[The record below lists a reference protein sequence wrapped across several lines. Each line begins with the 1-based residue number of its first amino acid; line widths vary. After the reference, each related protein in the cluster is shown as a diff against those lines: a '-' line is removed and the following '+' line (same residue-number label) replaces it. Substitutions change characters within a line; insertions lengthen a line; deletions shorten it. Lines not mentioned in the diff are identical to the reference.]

1 MYSIKKCEDIDIE
14 QFTFKLPKKLNNKYI
29 SSVLLD
35 NKTSFIQLKNV
46 RTLSGFYDSNGKY
59 KIDVILDDEN
69 YYNFF
74 MNLEMLCINRVHQH
88 YQKWFGIDSNS
99 DTLDSSFVSFLKL
112 KGMDTI
118 LTLPIELDDDELEC
132 EVYNSN
138 KQRVSC
144 NSVKENDI
152 ISLIIRFNGIQF
164 SRTKFAT
171 FWSIS
176 QIKIK
181 EEKEEKEEEEKKQE
195 NIGLGKLEK
204 NIYHFIESSSDNES
218 SDDDDVDYL
227 QEHEYIVEN
236 LIENYKTKELFNN
249 ID

>member
-14 QFTFKLPKKLNNKYI
+14 QFNFKLPKKLNNKYI

-35 NKTSFIQLKNV
+35 GKTSFIQLKNV
-46 RTLSGFYDSNGKY
+46 KTLSGFYNNDGKY
-59 KIDVILDDEN
+59 KIDIILDDED

-74 MNLEMLCINRVHQH
+74 MNLEMLCISRVHQH
-88 YQKWFGIDSNS
+88 YPKWFGIDSNS
-99 DTLDSSFVSFLKL
+99 DTLESSFVSFLKL
-112 KGMDTI
+112 KGMNTI
-118 LTLPIELDDDELEC
+118 LTLPIELDDDEFEC

-144 NSVKENDI
+144 NSVKQNDI

-164 SRTKFAT
+164 SRNKFAT
-171 FWSIS
+171 YWSIS
-176 QIKIK
+176 QIKINK
-181 EEKEEKEEEEKKQE
+181 EKKQE

-204 NIYHFIESSSDNES
+204 NIYHFIESSSDSES
-218 SDDDDVDYL
+218 SDEDDDVDYL

-236 LIENYKTKELFNN
+236 LIKNYKTKELLNN

>member
-14 QFTFKLPKKLNNKYI
+14 QFNFQLPKKLNNKYI

-35 NKTSFIQLKNV
+35 DKSSFIQLKNV
-46 RTLSGFYDSNGKY
+46 KTLSGFYNIDGKY
-59 KIDVILDDEN
+59 KIDIILDDES

-74 MNLEMLCINRVHQH
+74 MNLEMLCIHRVHQH
-88 YQKWFGIDSNS
+88 YPKWFGIESDG
-99 DTLDSSFVSFLKL
+99 DTLDSSFISFLKL

-132 EVYNSN
+132 EVYNSE

-144 NSVKENDI
+144 SSVKQDDI

-164 SRTKFAT
+164 SRNKFAT
-171 FWSIS
+171 YWSIS
-176 QIKIK
+176 QIKINK
-181 EEKEEKEEEEKKQE
+181 EEE

-204 NIYHFIESSSDNES
+204 NIYHFIESSSDSES
-218 SDDDDVDYL
+218 YNDDDDIDYL

-236 LIENYKTKELFNN
+236 LTKNYKTKELLNN
-249 ID
+249 IN

>member
-35 NKTSFIQLKNV
+35 DKTSFIQLKNV
-46 RTLSGFYDSNGKY
+46 QTLSGFYNANGKY
-59 KIDVILDDEN
+59 KIDIILDDEN

-88 YQKWFGIDSNS
+88 YPKWFGIDSDG

-138 KQRVSC
+138 KQRISC
-144 NSVKENDI
+144 NSIKKNDI

-176 QIKIK
+176 QIKIN
-181 EEKEEKEEEEKKQE
+181 EKKEEKKQE

-218 SDDDDVDYL
+218 SDDDVDYL
-227 QEHEYIVEN
+227 QEHEYIVKN
-236 LIENYKTKELFNN
+236 LIKNYKTKELLNN

>member
-14 QFTFKLPKKLNNKYI
+14 QFTFKLPKKSNNKYI

-35 NKTSFIQLKNV
+35 DKTSFIQLKNV
-46 RTLSGFYDSNGKY
+46 QTLSGFYNANGKY
-59 KIDVILDDEN
+59 KIDIILDDEN

-88 YQKWFGIDSNS
+88 YPKWFGIDSNS
-99 DTLDSSFVSFLKL
+99 DTLDSSFISFLKL

-132 EVYNSN
+132 EVYNSK

-144 NSVKENDI
+144 NSVKQNDI

-164 SRTKFAT
+164 SRNKFAT
-171 FWSIS
+171 YWSIS

-181 EEKEEKEEEEKKQE
+181 KEEKKQE
-195 NIGLGKLEK
+195 NIGLGKLKK
-204 NIYHFIESSSDNES
+204 NIYHFIESSSDSEN
-218 SDDDDVDYL
+218 SDNDNDNDDNDYL

-236 LIENYKTKELFNN
+236 LIESYKTKELLNN